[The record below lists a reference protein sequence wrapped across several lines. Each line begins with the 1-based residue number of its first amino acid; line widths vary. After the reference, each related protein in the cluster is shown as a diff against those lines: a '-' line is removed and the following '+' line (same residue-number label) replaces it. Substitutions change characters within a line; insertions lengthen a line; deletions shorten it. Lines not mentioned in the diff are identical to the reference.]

1 MRIMATSDLHGNLGG
16 LAPKGADVVVLA
28 GDIAPLRG
36 RGPWHINDQKK
47 WINKKFREWTSSY
60 PDIQFVVITGNHDFF
75 PIAHILFK
83 DRDIDWKF
91 DFSPN
96 VHFLGDRGTEVNGV
110 KFYGTPWVPII
121 SYSWAFEGEHDT
133 LVSWFSKIPTGID
146 VLVTHSPPCI
156 PGSDV
161 DRSLQTDSEHF
172 GSPELTEAIMEKRPR
187 FVFCGHIH
195 TGRNRRASGAA
206 THRDAAKP
214 SEASAEHGGVDFED
228 SRIYNVSRLDERYEI
243 TYEPTWVEV

>member
-1 MRIMATSDLHGNLGG
+1 MRIMATSDLHGNLEGID
-16 LAPKGADVVVLA
+16 PSGADVVVLA
-28 GDIAPLRG
+28 GDIAPLKG
-36 RGPWHINDQKK
+36 RGVWHINEQKK

-60 PDIQFVVITGNHDFF
+60 PNTRFVIIPGNHDFY

-83 DRDIDWKF
+83 RSDIDWEF

-96 VHFLGDRGTEVNGV
+96 VHFLGDEGTEIDGV

-133 LVSWFSKIPTGID
+133 LVDWFSKIPSGLD
-146 VLVTHSPPCI
+146 VLVTHSPPRI

-161 DRSLQTDSEHF
+161 DRSIQTDSEHF
-172 GSPELTEAIMEKRPR
+172 GSHELAEAIFEKQPR

-195 TGRNRRASGAA
+195 TGLAWRR
-206 THRDAAKP
+206 R
-214 SEASAEHGGVDFED
+214 F
-228 SRIYNVSRLDERYEI
+228 RIQSDIQRLTPR
-243 TYEPTWVEV
+243 

>member
-1 MRIMATSDLHGNLGG
+1 MQIMATSDLHGNLEGIDPSG
-16 LAPKGADVVVLA
+16 VDVVVLA

-36 RGPWHINDQKK
+36 RGVWHINEQKK

-60 PDIQFVVITGNHDFF
+60 PDTRFVIIPGNHDFY

-83 DRDIDWKF
+83 GRDIDWKF

-96 VHFLGDRGTEVNGV
+96 VHFLGDEGTEIDGV

-133 LVSWFSKIPTGID
+133 LVDWFSKIPSGLD
-146 VLVTHSPPCI
+146 VLVTHSPPRI

-161 DRSLQTDSEHF
+161 DRSIQTNSEHF
-172 GSPELTEAIMEKRPR
+172 GSHELAEAIIEKCPR
-187 FVFCGHIH
+187 YVFCGHIH
-195 TGRNRRASGAA
+195 TGF
-206 THRDAAKP
+206 
-214 SEASAEHGGVDFED
+214 HGGVDFGS
-228 SRIYNVSRLDERYEI
+228 SRIYNVSRLDENYEI
-243 TYEPTWVEV
+243 AYEPTWAEV